1 MSDSPNRRIL
11 FVDDDPNVL
20 TALRRQLRRKFDIET
35 CDDSSRALEIIES
48 QGPFAVVI
56 SDLRMKGIDGLEFLK
71 MSTLRNPDQVCI
83 ILTGFADLD
92 VAVQAVNNGQIFR
105 FLTKPCPPEVLQQ
118 SLIEA
123 LAHFDQNLK
132 LTGFHYAIQFEQ
144 GQPKTTCR
152 GRGCLAVTGYT
163 ANQLA
168 NDQGLWT
175 SLLLPEYRLSA
186 WEDLQKRFQGEQ
198 TGPYE
203 YKIRRPDGA
212 VRWIRDTV
220 IVHRDEHGLLS
231 RCEGLIEDVTDRRQM
246 EEALEYSRTRYE
258 RMVANVPGLVFRWIL
273 KSDGSLLFDFVS
285 DNCRSMF
292 GLEPDQ
298 LREDP
303 QILIGRLDA
312 ADRAELYRLL
322 AESAGGLI
330 PLEWTGGGCW
340 ENQKRWF
347 RAVARPERLPSG
359 DTLWDGLMLDMTDY
373 RRIEQQVEQ
382 LARFPSEDP
391 SPVLRAD
398 AAGIILYSNKPGE
411 ILLDLW
417 GCSVGQPVPPD
428 VLELIQGVRIS
439 GVPESLEMRSGDRV
453 FSVVFAPINES
464 DYVNLYAHDITEVKL
479 AQIELMRANEVLRE
493 HDRLKSEFVSTVS
506 HELRTPLCIFKNI
519 ISNALAGVMGK
530 LSPKLQDNLRMADKS
545 VDRLSRIIGD
555 FLDISKIES
564 GTLQLHC
571 TELILQTLIEEVAQ
585 SLQALASAKSIR
597 IELDMPQADLS
608 VTADRDRIIQVLT
621 NLIGNAIKF
630 IPVGGLIRVELT
642 DQSSEVEMAVCDNG
656 PGLTPEEIKKIFDR
670 FVQIHKIA
678 GAGEHGTGLGLTIA
692 KNLVEMHKGRIW
704 VESVPGCGSR
714 FCFTLPKKSPLAET
728 ALAAD
733 NAASR

>member
-1 MSDSPNRRIL
+1 MSDNRSRRIL
-11 FVDDDPNVL
+11 FIDDDPNVL
-20 TALRRQLRRKFDIET
+20 AALHRQLRRKFEIQT
-35 CDDSSRALEIIES
+35 CDDSTHALEIIES

-56 SDLRMKGIDGLEFLK
+56 SDLRMKGLDGLEFLK
-71 MSTLRNPDQVCI
+71 LTTLRNPDAVCM

-118 SLIEA
+118 SLAEA
-123 LAHFDQNLK
+123 LARFDQNLG
-132 LTGFHYAIQFEQ
+132 LTGFHYVIQFEQ
-144 GQPKTTCR
+144 GQSKTISR

-163 ANQLA
+163 AHQLA
-168 NDQGLWT
+168 RDESLWT
-175 SLLLPEYRLSA
+175 SLILPEYRLSA

-203 YKIRRPDGA
+203 FKIRRLDGSL
-212 VRWIRDTV
+212 RWIRDTV
-220 IVHRDEHGLLS
+220 IVHRDERGLLS

-246 EEALEYSRTRYE
+246 EEALDHSRTRYE

-273 KSDGSLLFDFVS
+273 KSDGSLVFDFVS
-285 DNCRSMF
+285 DNGRSMF

-322 AESAGGLI
+322 AESAGALI
-330 PLEWTGGGCW
+330 PLEWTGGGTW
-340 ENQKRWF
+340 GDQKRWF

-391 SPVLRAD
+391 NPVLRAD
-398 AAGIILYSNKPGE
+398 TAGKILYANKASDG
-411 ILLDLW
+411 LLKLW
-417 GCSVGQPVPPD
+417 GSSVGQPVPPD
-428 VLELIQGVRIS
+428 VLEFIQGVRVS
-439 GVPESLEMRSGDRV
+439 GVPENLEVRSADRV

-519 ISNALAGVMGK
+519 VSNALAGVMGK
-530 LSPKLQDNLRMADKS
+530 LSPKLQENLRMADKS

-571 TELILQTLIEEVAQ
+571 APVVLQTLIEEVAQ

-597 IELDMPQADLS
+597 IEFDIPQTDLS
-608 VTADRDRIIQVLT
+608 VMADRDRIIQVLT

-630 IPVGGLIRVELT
+630 IPVGGWIRVELV
-642 DQSSEVEMAVCDNG
+642 DQPAEVEIAVCDNG
-656 PGLTPEEIKKIFDR
+656 PGLTPDEIKKIFDR

-704 VESVPGCGSR
+704 VDSVPGCGCSFR
-714 FCFTLPKKSPLAET
+714 FTLPKQSSPAE
-728 ALAAD
+728 AAVVAD
-733 NAASR
+733 PTSAR